1 MSLPPELEKA
11 RREIEAIARDYGL
24 DFFPVVFELV
34 SYKQMHQLAA
44 YTGFPVR
51 YPHWRWGMEY
61 ERVRKSYTYGLQV
74 IHEMVINNNP
84 CYAYLLSNNTMLEHK
99 MVMAH
104 VYAHADFFKNN
115 QWFAHTNR
123 KMLDEMA
130 NHAVRVQR
138 YIERY
143 GEERVESFIDLC
155 LSIED
160 MIDFHAAYV
169 KRYPAPDEDESEDP
183 EAPVT
188 TVPRLPSKS
197 YLDKWVNPPEFLE
210 ELRQLRQR
218 RRQAQRKF
226 PPRPEKDLLLF
237 LLQHA
242 PLEEWQRDILS
253 IIREESY
260 YFAPQ
265 MMTKILNEGW
275 ACVVGDTL
283 VFTDRGLLPMRDIVA
298 QKLPVRVQD
307 GKEMQRVYDWAH
319 FVDRQT
325 VWVRTKRG
333 LELEGSTT
341 HHLLMADGSWKSLG
355 EVVVGDR
362 VRISGGQNLWAKEY
376 VAVRWR
382 PVHRLTLERVA
393 ELAGVHPSTVIRFRK
408 GRHSVHADRIAPVLA
423 VYEEEMRQ
431 GHTNPNHRQ
440 RIKVPKVVDERL
452 AAFLGY
458 LIGDGHISE
467 RKRVVGFTNSDGELA
482 FRFASLGERLFGIQ
496 PRCWQDGSRWRVNF
510 YAQDLIDLLKHL
522 GLPTGMA
529 ARQKTVPPVILCSPQ
544 SVVVAFLR
552 ALFVCDAD
560 AGESG
565 VIFSTS
571 SEKMGKVMQLL
582 LLNFGILSARRRC
595 PDGCWQVQI
604 AGKSALTFER
614 EIGFGLERKRQALR
628 RYLAEH
634 LWFKEERWDDEIV
647 AVERRRADVYDISVT
662 KTHRYV
668 AAGFINHN
676 SFWHSKIMT
685 ERVLKDEELID
696 YADRH
701 AAVTAAAPGVLNPYK
716 LGLELLRD
724 IKERWDKGRF
734 GKEYEECDDLAL
746 KEAWDKGLGL
756 GMAKLFEVRRVHNDV
771 TFIDAFLTEEFV
783 RKHKL
788 FTYDFN
794 RYTGAYE
801 ISSRQFETVKQKLLF
816 LLTNCGRP
824 IIWVVDGNYRNRGEL
839 YLWHQHE
846 GVDLRWDYAVETTK
860 NIHAL
865 WKRPV
870 HLETVKNGRR
880 VRLSVLDKDRAQEEV
895 L

>member
-160 MIDFHAAYV
+160 MIDFHAAHV

-275 ACVVGDTL
+275 A
-283 VFTDRGLLPMRDIVA
+283 
-298 QKLPVRVQD
+298 
-307 GKEMQRVYDWAH
+307 
-319 FVDRQT
+319 
-325 VWVRTKRG
+325 
-333 LELEGSTT
+333 
-341 HHLLMADGSWKSLG
+341 
-355 EVVVGDR
+355 
-362 VRISGGQNLWAKEY
+362 
-376 VAVRWR
+376 
-382 PVHRLTLERVA
+382 
-393 ELAGVHPSTVIRFRK
+393 
-408 GRHSVHADRIAPVLA
+408 
-423 VYEEEMRQ
+423 
-431 GHTNPNHRQ
+431 
-440 RIKVPKVVDERL
+440 
-452 AAFLGY
+452 
-458 LIGDGHISE
+458 
-467 RKRVVGFTNSDGELA
+467 
-482 FRFASLGERLFGIQ
+482 
-496 PRCWQDGSRWRVNF
+496 
-510 YAQDLIDLLKHL
+510 
-522 GLPTGMA
+522 
-529 ARQKTVPPVILCSPQ
+529 
-544 SVVVAFLR
+544 
-552 ALFVCDAD
+552 
-560 AGESG
+560 
-565 VIFSTS
+565 
-571 SEKMGKVMQLL
+571 
-582 LLNFGILSARRRC
+582 
-595 PDGCWQVQI
+595 
-604 AGKSALTFER
+604 
-614 EIGFGLERKRQALR
+614 
-628 RYLAEH
+628 
-634 LWFKEERWDDEIV
+634 
-647 AVERRRADVYDISVT
+647 
-662 KTHRYV
+662 
-668 AAGFINHN
+668 

-880 VRLSVLDKDRAQEEV
+880 IRLSVLDKDRAQEEV